1 MYDDKI
7 MMTTDVSK
15 QLEILERIIQN
26 PDTKINDLIDS
37 EFNSLYVDLVISLSQ
52 FLMNKDHTITKNA
65 KNDGERFKNWLLDR
79 YVEIYD
85 NNTDLSIGDFIEQIN
100 AIRNAIG
107 HGKYIIDKETLN
119 IHLLDRQKGEISYKW
134 MRDMIENLFS
144 NNKNKLKKLPI
155 KTGYIAYLNENI
167 DIDNIEETIKNIYV
181 FEYNITSENE
191 NFNPKGLELIQREIY
206 KYKYMCNDIARDPI
220 RLNEWVETL
229 KNCKDVASLS
239 NIDFNYEPKTMDK
252 LSADVKDKLR
262 NVIKDNYDIL
272 KNTNNEGRKTFF
284 EGFMND
290 FYFDSNYTM
299 QIDKAY
305 SQIGKV
311 ARLAEVNMNK
321 TYNEI
326 KMENPY
332 LPPTNNQML
341 LATTLVKFNMLYS
354 YNDDNI
360 LREYM
365 DFSKLDLSGFN
376 PTINFDVTKNA
387 YKNETEKIK
396 MLEKDITKKYKKY
409 EGMRKIPNPTQDKL
423 DIMTGINVNMYTSLF
438 DILEKQDQI
447 RKKRFAKNET
457 INNEDLYVKNK
468 MIITHLRNS
477 ITHGNIEINSRIKQS
492 DMSTCEIT
500 FRDFDIETK
509 KQTFELTTT
518 LDKLNKICDYNAIM
532 NLLNQ
537 NPNYKKEVK
546 SYSGFANICI
556 ILTAILM
563 EIMMIVFYVVIAK

>member
-26 PDTKINDLIDS
+26 PDTKISELMDG
-37 EFNSLYVDLVISLSQ
+37 EFNGLYVDLVISLSQ
-52 FLMNKDHTITKNA
+52 FLMNKDQTITKNG
-65 KNDGERFKNWLLDR
+65 KHEGERFKNWLLDR
-79 YVEIYD
+79 YVEIYEH
-85 NNTDLSIGDFIEQIN
+85 NSGLSIESFTEQIN
-100 AIRNAIG
+100 AIRNGIG
-107 HGKYIIDKETLN
+107 HGKYIIDKDSLN
-119 IHLLDRQKGEISYKW
+119 IKLLDREKAEISYKW
-134 MRDMIENLFS
+134 MRDMIENLFT

-155 KTGYIAYLNENI
+155 KTGYIANLNDNI
-167 DIDNIEETIKNIYV
+167 DIDNIEESLKNIYV
-181 FEYNITSENE
+181 FDYNITSQDE
-191 NFNPKGLELIQREIY
+191 NFNPRGLELIQREIY
-206 KYKYMCNDIARDPI
+206 KYKYICKEVAQSQV

-229 KNCKDVASLS
+229 KNCKDVAALS
-239 NIDFNYEPKTMDK
+239 NINFSYEPKTMDK
-252 LSADVKDKLR
+252 LPEEVKENLKK
-262 NVIKDNYDIL
+262 VIRDNYDIL
-272 KNTNNEGRKTFF
+272 KNASSESRNTFI

-305 SQIGKV
+305 SQIGSV
-311 ARLAEVNMNK
+311 AKLADYNTNK

-326 KMENPY
+326 KKEHPE

-365 DFSKLDLSGFN
+365 DFSKLDLSDFN

-396 MLEKDITKKYKKY
+396 MIEKDVTKKYKKY
-409 EGMRKIPNPTQDKL
+409 EGMKKIPNPTQDKL
-423 DIMTGINVNMYTSLF
+423 DIMNGINLTIYNSLF
-438 DILEKQDQI
+438 DILDKQDEI
-447 RKKRFAKNET
+447 RKKRFAKNDK
-457 INNEDLYVKNK
+457 IIDEDLYVQNK

-477 ITHGNIEINSRIKQS
+477 ITHGNIEIKSRIKQS
-492 DMSTCEIT
+492 DMSTCEII
-500 FRDFDIETK
+500 FRDFDIETN

-546 SYSGFANICI
+546 SYSGFANLCI
-556 ILTAILM
+556 LLVSIIM
-563 EIMMIVFYVVIAK
+563 EIMMIVFYMVMKN

>member
-37 EFNSLYVDLVISLSQ
+37 EFNGLYVDLVISLSQ
-52 FLMNKDHTITKNA
+52 FLMNKDQTITKNA
-65 KNDGERFKNWLLDR
+65 KNEGERFKNWLLDR

-100 AIRNAIG
+100 AIRNGIG

-155 KTGYIAYLNENI
+155 KTGYIANLNEDI

-206 KYKYMCNDIARDPI
+206 KYKYMCNDIAKDPV

-229 KNCKDVASLS
+229 KNCKDVAALS

-252 LSADVKDKLR
+252 LSEDVKDKLR
-262 NVIKDNYDIL
+262 KVIKDNYDIL

-365 DFSKLDLSGFN
+365 DFSKLDLSDFN

-438 DILEKQDQI
+438 EILDKQDQI

-509 KQTFELTTT
+509 KQTYEFIKSKS
-518 LDKLNKICDYNAIM
+518 KL
-532 NLLNQ
+532 
-537 NPNYKKEVK
+537 
-546 SYSGFANICI
+546 
-556 ILTAILM
+556 
-563 EIMMIVFYVVIAK
+563 

>member
-37 EFNSLYVDLVISLSQ
+37 EFNGLYVDLVISLSQ
-52 FLMNKDHTITKNA
+52 FLMNKDQTITKNA

-100 AIRNAIG
+100 AIRNGIG

-229 KNCKDVASLS
+229 KNCKDVAALS

-252 LSADVKDKLR
+252 LSDDVKDKLIK
-262 NVIKDNYDIL
+262 VIKDNYDIL

-305 SQIGKV
+305 SQIGNV

-365 DFSKLDLSGFN
+365 DFSKLDLSDFN

-537 NPNYKKEVK
+537 NPNVNEKIK
-546 SYSGFANICI
+546 
-556 ILTAILM
+556 IL
-563 EIMMIVFYVVIAK
+563 IACSLL